1 MSKSL
6 KIIMISLVA
15 LVAAVI
21 GVIIYRMF
29 FQFDMKEV
37 AVYVDEEAAK
47 YGPKKRDAACIIMD
61 GVEHI
66 LSSHN
71 LCQQVLRSA
80 RATGTDREQELVSA
94 AINQCKS
101 FRYLSDKV

>member
-6 KIIMISLVA
+6 KFIIIALVA
-15 LVAAVI
+15 LIGAAI
-21 GVIIYRMF
+21 TIIIYRMF

-47 YGPKKRDAACIIMD
+47 YGPKKLAAAAIIMD

-80 RATGTDREQELVSA
+80 RATGTDKEQELVSA
-94 AINQCKS
+94 AINQCKA